1 MKKAKGET
9 RKLLKVIIDL
19 QGKIGYAKGLHY
31 NDRSQTAFEQAQD
44 ILQQAFE
51 LCVETTGD
59 YDPEYFDPAFI
70 DLKDEHG

>member
-19 QGKIGYAKGLHY
+19 QEKIGYAKGLHY

-44 ILQQAFE
+44 ILQQAID
-51 LCVETTGD
+51 LCIETTAD
-59 YDPEYFDPAFI
+59 YDPESFDPA
-70 DLKDEHG
+70 LKDGEQ